1 MGLWA
6 TWPNAAASA
15 APVAYR
21 PGLIAG
27 TDISVYPLGYPVV
40 AAAFL
45 AIAGPLAVFVVA
57 PLAAGL
63 LAWCT
68 FVVAR
73 HLAGPIAGLL
83 AALLIAAT
91 PVTLLHAVD
100 AMGDVPAAACWLLA
114 WLMALGHG
122 RGAAAAA
129 GAATA
134 VAVMIRPN
142 LAPLGAIP
150 GLLILFDA
158 TAPSRWRWKNAALFL
173 ALAAVGPV
181 IVGWSQHVLYGSPLT
196 PGYVEWRGFFRIAHI
211 APNLELYPRLL
222 WRLHTP
228 LLLAG
233 FAGVW
238 LFRQSRVAWSAF
250 AMIALNFAIYLPYL
264 SLDDWPFLRFLL
276 PGLAA
281 LFVLFAA
288 TLVQLGIL
296 VGRWSRWLTP
306 LALIPA
312 VLVLMQAMPQVRYS
326 LNEWRAHT
334 RVRLMGHYLHEVLP
348 ANAAVLS
355 FMHSGAVAHY
365 TARQIVRLDLLE
377 PATLDQVIDQLRGHG
392 YHPVLVLDEAL
403 EGEAFRARF
412 PQSRYGRLDWRPR
425 ATFTTIGRIWYLD
438 LADREHAARVWT
450 DAVTD

>member
-1 MGLWA
+1 M
-6 TWPNAAASA
+6 
-15 APVAYR
+15 
-21 PGLIAG
+21 
-27 TDISVYPLGYPVV
+27 SVYPLGYPVV

-73 HLAGPIAGLL
+73 QLAGPIAGLL
-83 AALLIAAT
+83 AALLIATT

-142 LAPLGAIP
+142 LAPLGAIA
-150 GLLILFDA
+150 GLLILFDGS
-158 TAPSRWRWKNAALFL
+158 APSRWRWKNAALFL

-181 IVGWSQHVLYGSPLT
+181 IVGWSQYVLYGSPLT

-228 LLLAG
+228 LLFAG

-238 LFRQSRVAWSAF
+238 LFRQSRVAWSAC

-288 TLVQLGIL
+288 TLVHIGMS

-438 LADREHAARVWT
+438 LADRDHAARVGT

>member
-1 MGLWA
+1 M
-6 TWPNAAASA
+6 
-15 APVAYR
+15 
-21 PGLIAG
+21 
-27 TDISVYPLGYPVV
+27 V

-73 HLAGPIAGLL
+73 QLAGPIAGLL
-83 AALLIAAT
+83 AALLIATT

-142 LAPLGAIP
+142 LAPLGAIA
-150 GLLILFDA
+150 GLLILFDGS
-158 TAPSRWRWKNAALFL
+158 APSRWRWKNAALFL

-181 IVGWSQHVLYGSPLT
+181 IVGWSQYVLYGSPLT

-228 LLLAG
+228 LLFAG

-238 LFRQSRVAWSAF
+238 LFRQSRVAWSAC

-288 TLVQLGIL
+288 TLVHIGMS

-438 LADREHAARVWT
+438 LADRDHAARVGT